1 VFRKTRDG
9 SFLDE
14 HGKVLYFSCERFVR
28 DIAEGNCCFI
38 CGVAPAEKPFNN
50 EHVLPNWILRRYGL
64 HTRTI
69 TLPNETTFR
78 YDQYTIPCCID
89 CNSLLG
95 HHVEEPIRKLI
106 EQGPDA
112 LHEHVRSGGAL
123 HIFVWLALIFLKI
136 HLKDR
141 TLRWHR
147 DLRQADDRIGE
158 LYTWEDLHHLHTV
171 ARCFYTKCDVSGAAL
186 GSLLIMGAKRH
197 PDRENFDIADFSEA
211 QSLLLRLDDIALYA
225 VFNDSCGAIQ
235 GLMPKLDRITG
246 DLNGP
251 QVRELLAELAF
262 VNLHLAERPIYHT
275 LVDGHRGEYRIQATL
290 PSQFAL
296 KQMDKTVRGRLLDHA
311 FRHSRGRIHV
321 PGFTDEQVAEGI
333 LSGDWTFLFDNEGKF
348 IEQV

>member
-1 VFRKTRDG
+1 MTGPFLTRTTRC
-9 SFLDE
+9 S
-14 HGKVLYFSCERFVR
+14 FSCERFVR

-38 CGVAPAEKPFNN
+38 CGATPAEKPFNN
-50 EHVLPNWILRRYGL
+50 EHVLPNWVLRRYGL

-95 HHVEEPIRKLI
+95 RNVEEPIRKLI
-106 EQGPDA
+106 EQGPVA
-112 LHEHVRSGGAL
+112 LREYVRSGGAL

-147 DLRQADDRIGE
+147 DLRQPDDRIGE

-171 ARCFYTKCDVSGAAL
+171 ARCFYTKCDVSDAAL

-211 QSLLLRLDDIALYA
+211 QSLTCCPLRNATTEKPDPVPKSRSRKVLPLCTKLRSS
-225 VFNDSCGAIQ
+225 SCV
-235 GLMPKLDRITG
+235 MVSP
-246 DLNGP
+246 
-251 QVRELLAELAF
+251 
-262 VNLHLAERPIYHT
+262 
-275 LVDGHRGEYRIQATL
+275 
-290 PSQFAL
+290 
-296 KQMDKTVRGRLLDHA
+296 
-311 FRHSRGRIHV
+311 
-321 PGFTDEQVAEGI
+321 
-333 LSGDWTFLFDNEGKF
+333 
-348 IEQV
+348 